1 MIDDTLRSLE
11 QRIQEAESLDV
22 DARAQLQELVL
33 KLRKEV
39 DQIDNPEQAESI
51 VANADSG
58 TREALRKEQD
68 EDLLHH
74 ALEGMEKSV
83 RGFSASHPDL
93 AGVVNGI
100 CQQLSNLGI

>member
-11 QRIQEAESLDV
+11 QRIQSAETLDV
-22 DARAQLQELVL
+22 DSRAQLQELVL
-33 KLRKEV
+33 KLRAEV
-39 DQIDNPEQAESI
+39 DHLENEEQAESI
-51 VANADSG
+51 LANADSG
-58 TREALRKEQD
+58 AREALRQERD
-68 EDLLHH
+68 EDLFHH